1 MKNSGSYTRAITV
14 SLVVYFLC
22 KIVVDGM
29 FCNLLFNFSIPEVGM
44 IYPSEFSCIKLSFSL
59 VYRSW
64 LQLKWWVYLQ
74 VETYSTKSIDL
85 VTVLEAILTSRQPR
99 EKLQCLYEN
108 VMSKDFRKTAVLRK
122 I

>member
-1 MKNSGSYTRAITV
+1 MELLT
-14 SLVVYFLC
+14 C
-22 KIVVDGM
+22 KIVVDGT

-44 IYPSEFSCIKLSFSL
+44 IYLSEFSCIKLSFSL